1 MKNEKGFTL
10 IELLIAM
17 GISVILLGAATYT
30 YTKQDALLRNENANL
45 KLRDFARMA
54 MDQLESDLRMAG
66 NGFPPGGSS
75 PSSPD
80 CSGPDPNPARGVSN
94 ADVTTITFM
103 ANTDGVSTNASFDFS
118 SSLSN
123 GFFVPLGSAADF
135 AVGDDVVFFEAENP
149 CKWNAYPISSISTVV
164 VGPTT
169 YDNIGWSGG
178 NKNDFPF
185 EPIED
190 GVAVLLNKYHTYTFA
205 YDAGNKWITQSID
218 GGGAVTVATK
228 VSSLIFRYF
237 DANNTELTRP
247 LDATDLGNLRRI
259 QIMLIVEDDDDNTIT
274 ATLMTDVNLR
284 NMGT

>member
-1 MKNEKGFTL
+1 MLDRQMKNEKGFTL

-17 GISVILLGAATYT
+17 GISAILLGAAMYT
-30 YTKQDALLRNENANL
+30 YTKQDALLRSENKNL
-45 KLRDFARMA
+45 KLRDFARLA
-54 MDQLESDLRMAG
+54 MDQLEGDLRMAG
-66 NGFPPGGSS
+66 NGFPPGSS
-75 PSSPD
+75 TA
-80 CSGPDPNPARGVSN
+80 GRPARGVSN
-94 ADVTTITFM
+94 ADATTITFM
-103 ANTDGVSTNASFDFS
+103 ANTDGVSTNANYDFTS
-118 SSLSN
+118 VNTN
-123 GFFVPLGSAADF
+123 GFFVPQGSAAGF

-149 CKWNAYPISSISTVV
+149 DKWNAYPINGIGTTTIS
-164 VGPTT
+164 GTT
-169 YDNIGWSGG
+169 YDVIAWQAS

-228 VSSLIFRYF
+228 VSSLTFSYF
-237 DANNTELTRP
+237 DANGTALTTLP

-259 QIMLIVEDDDDNTIT
+259 QIMLIVEDDIENTVT
-274 ATLMTDVNLR
+274 ATLITDVNLR